1 MKRKYKGE
9 MTNTNA
15 VNTAMLRLSAIYFI
29 NRNVANMAK
38 LDLRI
43 DTIKSLVIQ
52 NITDSVCSGITSLIS
67 ATTKVLSINIIL
79 VEK

>member
-1 MKRKYKGE
+1 
-9 MTNTNA
+9 
-15 VNTAMLRLSAIYFI
+15 
-29 NRNVANMAK
+29 MAK

-67 ATTKVLSINIIL
+67 ATTKVLST
-79 VEK
+79 